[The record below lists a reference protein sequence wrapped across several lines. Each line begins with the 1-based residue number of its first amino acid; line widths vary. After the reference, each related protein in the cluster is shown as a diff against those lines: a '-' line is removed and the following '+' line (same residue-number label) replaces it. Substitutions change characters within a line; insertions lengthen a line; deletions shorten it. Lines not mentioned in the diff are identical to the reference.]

1 MGSGTK
7 RVGTILGL
15 TLTAVT
21 LAAVIVFASLAA
33 AQDADQGSKKE
44 DKQLVIKTPSMALA
58 VSSSPDFARL
68 GLPLYPGAKYVQ
80 DKEKNGLDFSL
91 NLSGKPDVRF
101 VVAKFR
107 TSDSREQVRA
117 FYQKKIGKQVTKF
130 TEKDED
136 GQMVFEIKQPKDQR
150 FVSLKAVDGRT
161 EIQLLRLEGLEDK
174 DE

>member
-7 RVGTILGL
+7 RVGTILSL
-15 TLTAVT
+15 TLAAMAV
-21 LAAVIVFASLAA
+21 AAVIVFAASAV

-44 DKQLVIKTPSMALA
+44 DKQLVVKTPSMALA
-58 VSSSPDFARL
+58 VSGSPDFARL

-80 DKEKNGLDFSL
+80 DKEENGLDFSL
-91 NLSGKPDVRF
+91 NLRGKADVRF

-107 TSDSREQVRA
+107 TSDSREQVRE

-136 GQMVFEIKQPKDQR
+136 GNMAFEIKHPKDQR
-150 FVSLKAVDGRT
+150 FVGLKVVDGKT
-161 EIQLLRLEGLEDK
+161 EIQLVRVEGIDDK
-174 DE
+174 D